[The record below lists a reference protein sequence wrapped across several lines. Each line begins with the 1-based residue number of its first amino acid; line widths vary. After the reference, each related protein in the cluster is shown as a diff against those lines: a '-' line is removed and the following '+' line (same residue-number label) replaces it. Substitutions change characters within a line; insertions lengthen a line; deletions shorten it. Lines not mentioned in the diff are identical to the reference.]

1 MGVLARRRDRRE
13 SGPKPRAIVAAAMP
27 LDGPGAK
34 QAWQARSGDDAWQKQ
49 AWYFYDAI
57 GELHFAY
64 GWLAN
69 AVSRAVPF
77 AAEKDPETGKVSG
90 PTDDVRAQAAAA
102 AIFGG
107 TEQAPQI
114 QSTLALQ
121 WQVGGETFVLI
132 RPTRPQDP
140 DEWFALSATAVRER
154 GGGWTFEHPRTG
166 VWEKIRPGRDKLIR
180 VWSPHP
186 NKQTHADSATRAA
199 LPVCTEIEKTS
210 QAIAA
215 RLDSRLAGNGVLF
228 IPNEID
234 FPHGEGEQT
243 DAAAFMNLLLDAAE
257 ASIQSPGTAAAQV
270 PIVAQVPGELVGS
283 IQHMD
288 LATQMD
294 AQLPELREQ
303 GITRLGRIVD
313 MPREIAL
320 GQVAESNHWTAWQ
333 VEETTYKIHVEPFL
347 LKLGSAITTEYFR
360 AALVAMGVKDP
371 SRFLI
376 AWDITEV
383 VSKPDDTDNTKYLYE
398 QGLISDD
405 YTRGKFGVP
414 DDAIPSEDEER
425 RQLAKQLVI
434 GAPTVL
440 ENPSVAAELGFEP
453 TVVPGSDGPSG
464 NVSRETS
471 PPPAVTGPP
480 ARATQPDDGL
490 TAAAE
495 LVVFDALSRAG
506 GRLLTRQYRG
516 QFSATPKHE
525 LHTVI
530 PTGDSR
536 TDRERLMADSFQ
548 FVPVVAHGFA
558 LDSASLERELRTYVD
573 NRLQWGEA
581 HDRSVLCRHLRLV
594 ASE

>member
-1 MGVLARRRDRRE
+1 MGVLERRRQRRNASE
-13 SGPKPRAIVAAAMP
+13 AKPRAVVAAAMP
-27 LDGPGAK
+27 LAGPGGK
-34 QAWQARSGDDAWQKQ
+34 QAWQARAGDEAWQKQ

-69 AVSRAVPF
+69 AVARAVPF

-90 PTDDVRAQAAAA
+90 PTDDPRAQAAAA

-121 WQVGGETFVLI
+121 WQVGGETFILI
-132 RPTRPQDP
+132 RPTRAAEP

-154 GGGWTFEHPRTG
+154 GGTWTFEHPMTG
-166 VWEKIRPGRDKLIR
+166 AWEKLRPGTDKLIR

-199 LPVCTEIEKTS
+199 LPVCAEIEKTS

-228 IPNEID
+228 IPTEID
-234 FPHGEGEQT
+234 FPVGDGEQAN
-243 DAAAFMNLLLDAAE
+243 AAAFMNLLLEAAE
-257 ASIQSPGTAAAQV
+257 ASIQTPGTAAAQV
-270 PIVAQVPGELVGS
+270 PIVAQVPGELVGN

-288 LATQMD
+288 LSTQMD
-294 AQLPELREQ
+294 DQLPELREA

-313 MPREIAL
+313 MPKEIAL

-333 VEETTYKIHVEPFL
+333 IEETTYKIHVEPFL
-347 LKLGSAITTEYFR
+347 LKLGSAITVEYFR
-360 AALVAMGVKDP
+360 AALRAMGVPDP
-371 SRFLI
+371 ERFII

-383 VSKPDDTDNTKYLYE
+383 VAAPDDSETTKYLFE
-398 QGLISDD
+398 QGLISND
-405 YTRGKFGVP
+405 YTRSKFGVP
-414 DDAIPSEDEER
+414 DDAIPSEQDER
-425 RQLAKQLVI
+425 KQLAKQIVMA
-434 GAPTVL
+434 APTTL
-440 ENPSVAAELGFEP
+440 ENASVAEAVGFEP
-453 TVVPGSDGPSG
+453 TGTATPPGAPALPA
-464 NVSRETS
+464 
-471 PPPAVTGPP
+471 PPEAAP
-480 ARATQPDDGL
+480 ARSMPERQTEPGDGL

-516 QFSATPKHE
+516 QFSSTPKHE

-530 PTGDSR
+530 PTGESQE
-536 TDRERLMADSFQ
+536 DRARLMADSFQ
-548 FVPVVAHGFA
+548 FVPVVAHGFG
-558 LDSASLERELRTYVD
+558 LSAESLEEVLRDYVG
-573 NRLQWGEA
+573 NRLHWGDA
-581 HDRSVLCRHLRLV
+581 HDRDVLRLFLRRV
-594 ASE
+594 SSE